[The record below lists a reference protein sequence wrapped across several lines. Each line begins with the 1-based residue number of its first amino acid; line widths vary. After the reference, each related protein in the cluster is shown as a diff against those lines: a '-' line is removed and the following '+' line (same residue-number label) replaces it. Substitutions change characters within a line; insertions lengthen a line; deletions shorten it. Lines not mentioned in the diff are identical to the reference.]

1 MHAVAFADGARGF
14 IVGEKGIIL
23 RTDDGGKTWKDQETN
38 VKTNLFAISVA
49 TREEVMIAGDQGRIL
64 ATKDGGLNWET
75 QPTATSSPLYGVAYR
90 GGSEAWVAGRGGSIL
105 RRIDSLA
112 TVKIPLPRISSDV
125 SSAPKLKGQENSQQH
140 NLDSDDI
147 PRAIPPIRK
156 PVKP

>member
-1 MHAVAFADGARGF
+1 
-14 IVGEKGIIL
+14 
-23 RTDDGGKTWKDQETN
+23 ETN
-38 VKTNLFAISVA
+38 VRTNLFAVSVA
-49 TREEVMIAGDQGRIL
+49 SREEVMIAGDQGRIL

-105 RRIDSLA
+105 RRVESLA
-112 TVKIPLPRISSDV
+112 TVKIPLPKLSSSDLR
-125 SSAPKLKGQENSQQH
+125 STPKLKAPENGNQL

-156 PVKP
+156 PQKP